1 MLDKLRMTVR
11 AKDFNAAESDKLIIR
26 QQRSKIAVAAD
37 LNNFFSLKQ
46 VAERIHISFAVAE
59 MNNGAG
65 VAVRKK
71 SLTDAS
77 AAAVRI
83 RKNKNP
89 QTVTSVLLQKD
100 STYQLYYRKGGDSM
114 NKDNFSVDELL
125 SLRNKGSEEMLGAV
139 QDKLSEEKKNE
150 LFRILGDKKALEKL
164 LQSEQA
170 QQLMK
175 KFGGK

>member
-1 MLDKLRMTVR
+1 
-11 AKDFNAAESDKLIIR
+11 
-26 QQRSKIAVAAD
+26 
-37 LNNFFSLKQ
+37 
-46 VAERIHISFAVAE
+46 
-59 MNNGAG
+59 
-65 VAVRKK
+65 
-71 SLTDAS
+71 
-77 AAAVRI
+77 
-83 RKNKNP
+83 
-89 QTVTSVLLQKD
+89 
-100 STYQLYYRKGGDSM
+100 M

-125 SLRNKGSEEMLGAV
+125 SLRNKGSEEMFGAV